1 MSMWACET
9 TFLGLCRRIC
19 LRWRL
24 RGLQRRVLNKQL
36 ESTVAVDLSLN
47 RAHQW
52 CGPIV
57 GKVRREVESGTEES
71 AAPGDLSMGQGE
83 RFWPVAVSSGGW
95 GPVGARGG
103 QPPAPGALG
112 AALGRGGGAG

>member
-9 TFLGLCRRIC
+9 TFWGLCRRIC

-36 ESTVAVDLSLN
+36 ESTVAAALSLN
-47 RAHQW
+47 RAHLW

-57 GKVRREVESGTEES
+57 GKVRREVESSTEES
-71 AAPGDLSMGQGE
+71 AAPGNLSMEQGE
-83 RFWPVAVSSGGW
+83 RFWPVAVSSECW
-95 GPVGARGG
+95 APVGAHGAQSPARGD
-103 QPPAPGALG
+103 LD
-112 AALGRGGGAG
+112 AALRRG